1 MSLLWLNVAI
11 YIAGSVYMNGYS
23 NQGIQWCVLFVKVEF
38 HRINWYRYLQ
48 REIIVIQERITQI
61 KDHRL
66 VIYLIDQEDKGVSQ
80 SLIPTKMA
88 VLGYLVIITIDLEI
102 HRAALW
108 WDLDYFQH
116 CLLLILRGMISL
128 DQIEQLLEE
137 MQQADPI
144 QATPKTQQ
152 NQICKDS

>member
-1 MSLLWLNVAI
+1 M
-11 YIAGSVYMNGYS
+11 
-23 NQGIQWCVLFVKVEF
+23 
-38 HRINWYRYLQ
+38 
-48 REIIVIQERITQI
+48 IQERMAKRKEQQE
-61 KDHRL
+61 HRP

-80 SLIPTKMA
+80 SLIRTKVA
-88 VLGYLVIITIDLEI
+88 VLDYLEIITIDSEI

-128 DQIEQLLEE
+128 DQIEQLPEAPTK
-137 MQQADPI
+137 QVDPI
-144 QATPKTQQ
+144 QVTPKTQQ